1 MGKIQRVLVPTDF
14 SDDSGYALDVA
25 VRIAEQKGAEV
36 DLIYV
41 VPSLQHFLR
50 FLSSEMNTEY
60 ANTLYDQAQTRLE
73 QLMEQINPEN
83 RGDLFV
89 KLDKKPGI
97 SVLDQI
103 KAGSYDLVV
112 IGSKGSDKT
121 KLGRGS
127 TAQHIIRGSHVPV
140 LAVDRELS
148 SETVNHILVTTDG
161 SELSFTALS
170 PAVVM
175 AELWNAD
182 ITLLYI
188 HELRG
193 GLIENIYTPPE
204 GIQKEKV
211 YEKLMSKLES
221 FISEHKTGGIH
232 LKRGE
237 KMYHDTILIKNNSDH
252 SSTDLITDVITGF
265 SSHYEIEQYAE
276 KHSDLV
282 VMGTHGYSGFAH
294 VMLGSVTE
302 KVIQQMKKPVLT
314 VRPFESDFLLS
325 KGGIDEAEG
334 ETSSIPPWHWL

>member
-1 MGKIQRVLVPTDF
+1 MGKIKRVLVPTDF
-14 SDDSGYALDVA
+14 SDDAGYALEVA
-25 VRIAEQKGAEV
+25 GRIADKKGAEI

-41 VPSLQHFLR
+41 VPSLNHFLR
-50 FLSSEMNTEY
+50 FLSSDMNTEY
-60 ANTLYDQAQTRLE
+60 TNTLYDQAETRLE

-83 RGDLFV
+83 RGDIIV
-89 KLDKKPGI
+89 KLDKKP
-97 SVLDQI
+97 SEAVLNQI
-103 KAGSYDLVV
+103 RAGSYDLIV
-112 IGSKGSDKT
+112 IGSKGSDNT

-140 LAVDRELS
+140 LAIDKVLS
-148 SETVNHILVTTDG
+148 SETVNNIVVPTDG

-193 GLIENIYTPPE
+193 GLIENIHTPPE
-204 GIQKEKV
+204 GIQKENV
-211 YEKLMSKLES
+211 YEKLMTKLDS
-221 FISEHKTGGIH
+221 FMSEYKTGGIH
-232 LKRGE
+232 LERGD
-237 KMYHDTILIKNNSDH
+237 KMYHDKILF
-252 SSTDLITDVITGF
+252 TDSLEREFTELITEVKTGF

-276 KHSDLV
+276 KHADLV

-302 KVIQQMKKPVLT
+302 KVIQQVKKPVLT

-325 KGGIDEAEG
+325 KSGIDEDEG
-334 ETSSIPPWHWL
+334 GTSSIPPWHWL